1 MTFWNIDKKGSHGIK
16 FAMSIWVI
24 CVMER
29 IDRILYD
36 VGGYRRWHML
46 VYGVLALVTWSVLCW
61 NILSFIFIGKFIT
74 IYNITGGGQKLR
86 TGSLY
91 LPVADNNFKWM
102 YFVSV
107 LLANGS
113 YVCNITLIPPLGQ
126 YQAKQRQNTFT

>member
-1 MTFWNIDKKGSHGIK
+1 M
-16 FAMSIWVI
+16 
-24 CVMER
+24 MER

-91 LPVADNNFKWM
+91 LPVADNNFK
-102 YFVSV
+102 
-107 LLANGS
+107 
-113 YVCNITLIPPLGQ
+113 
-126 YQAKQRQNTFT
+126 